1 MAKVKRTIKQ
11 VIKIRVTGPDAAS
24 CRELLDRAGKRAMS
38 IANDKAARTLRDAP
52 VEATGNE
59 ILRRYESGLDRALQ
73 KGLDQ
78 ETDAFNRSRA
88 GQWGTAVPDSGY
100 PPPLAP
106 LAEDIVNAARAQSKR
121 IDELLDLLLGQGGQ
135 LDQFGQPTQY
145 AQLTGPNANAT
156 DAGGAAAATDAP
168 HPFKEEDIEANIAP
182 DPGQNH
188 KPGKAVVQFYKL
200 AKQHAEANG
209 VELALVLAIIH
220 EESRGNPR
228 EVSENGN
235 GTHYGLMQ
243 ANRGVAKAVG
253 LNVSNMDEEEF
264 KEFLFVPENAI
275 NLGVSY
281 FAKIL
286 KDEGLILSELAVLG
300 HRAGPATVRKVI
312 REYAK
317 VIDSPCKDDLG
328 HYRKVAAFILGLP
341 SAEQD
346 KLVKYAVNNT
356 VDSKGVNCAGYAN
369 KIRKRIEEYRQL
381 LDKI

>member
-11 VIKIRVTGPDAAS
+11 VIKIRVSGPDAAS

-52 VEATGNE
+52 LEATGNE

-88 GQWGTAVPDSGY
+88 GQWGAPTPDSGY
-100 PPPLAP
+100 APPLAP

-135 LDQFGQPTQY
+135 LDQFGQPAQY
-145 AQLTGPNANAT
+145 AQLTGPNAT

-168 HPFKEEDIEANIAP
+168 HPFKEEDIEACIDP
-182 DPGQNH
+182 DPGRNH
-188 KPGKAVVQFYKL
+188 KPGKAVMQFYKQ

-228 EVSENGN
+228 EVSGGGK

-253 LNVSNMDEEEF
+253 VNVADMDEKEF
-264 KEFLFVPENAI
+264 KEFLFEPENAI

-286 KDEGLILSELAVLG
+286 KDEGLVLSELAVLG
-300 HRAGPATVRKVI
+300 HRAGPKTVREVVRRYA
-312 REYAK
+312 RE
-317 VIDSPCKDDLG
+317 IDSPLKDDLG
-328 HYRKVAAFILGLP
+328 HYSKVAAFIRGL
-341 SAEQD
+341 SRAEE
-346 KLVKYAVNNT
+346 KELVEYAVNNT

-381 LDKI
+381 LNKI